1 MGPCF
6 SYRTPQVLTALMLS
20 EDEGSHSHR
29 SQPQQTCK
37 YSSCLELD
45 LPRSSRDCSF
55 PWELNLSSPH
65 AYTGKSII
73 FQACCPLALV
83 PHVLTLTDTQP
94 VHPFSEDPSPRAANP
109 LLPLPKTTCL
119 PLAHALKPSPTAT
132 YPIPHPFP
140 CTPSQPVASV
150 AQELLISHSVNSLS
164 SGGVLGLS
172 VAG

>member
-55 PWELNLSSPH
+55 PWELSLSSPH

-94 VHPFSEDPSPRAANP
+94 IHPFSEDPPHEQPALSFLSLRPHAF
-109 LLPLPKTTCL
+109 LLLMYSSHHPLPPTQSLT
-119 PLAHALKPSPTAT
+119 PSPAL
-132 YPIPHPFP
+132 HL
-140 CTPSQPVASV
+140 SQ
-150 AQELLISHSVNSLS
+150 LLQ
-164 SGGVLGLS
+164 
-172 VAG
+172 